1 MTGTN
6 LQQAQGISTRLKEAR
21 TARGLSQAE
30 LGKLAGF
37 NRAVVQN
44 VEHGMLW
51 HPSVI
56 SGLAV
61 ALDVTSA
68 WVEWGESSEDER
80 VEKSPHA
87 KQA

>member
-21 TARGLSQAE
+21 AARGLSQAE
-30 LGKLAGF
+30 LGKLAGL

-61 ALDVTSA
+61 ALNATPA
-68 WVEWGESSEDER
+68 WVQWGEPYAPMR
-80 VEKSPHA
+80 IV
-87 KQA
+87 